1 MATRIN
7 QSTKKSTCLLKK
19 KLARA
24 YLLSIYWIM
33 ALYGQIHEFN
43 SSEENIHDYL
53 DRLSFYLEANDV
65 TIEAKKRAVL
75 LTVIGPQQFRL
86 LKDLCAPSSPATKS
100 FNELS
105 KLLTDHHAPA
115 PPKFLCRARFD
126 GRTRQPNESISE
138 YVAALRHLSEFC
150 EFGDTLS
157 DRLCEKFVTGVNSP
171 DVQRKLLLE
180 TDLTLEKAIQL
191 ATSFQQS
198 SDAARSLTPSAIHA
212 VDSRSVNE
220 HQPH

>member
-171 DVQRKLLLE
+171 DMQRKLLLE

-191 ATSFQQS
+191 
-198 SDAARSLTPSAIHA
+198 
-212 VDSRSVNE
+212 
-220 HQPH
+220 